1 MEIDKTLLGISIVA
15 ALFILFAGPW
25 IRNRGLSDLA
35 TYRQLSKIL
44 LLGLA
49 LLMMLY
55 VPYKSDVGYGRI
67 VTKRTL
73 LFFSTTDGTV
83 DTPAWAVQVA
93 NQYGNRNCAMWFF
106 RSTKD

>member
-1 MEIDKTLLGISIVA
+1 MGISIVA

-35 TYRQLSKIL
+35 TYRQLSKIS

-93 NQYGNRNCAMWFF
+93 ISMVIGTVAMWFF